1 MEIHK
6 PKPIHNWR
14 ELTTEIAVIVIG
26 ILIALSLEQMV
37 ENWHERKQY
46 REARDAMHDELNYDV
61 SNISRREK
69 FEPCIRQR
77 LNDITTLL
85 NRAEKHEPF
94 DAPSWIGNA
103 ASLRIRFTA
112 EPEASRS
119 GLFSSK
125 EQATFGR
132 LYSYL
137 HSVDVE
143 QDRERM
149 AWGRLQMLEGR
160 GSLSPEMIF
169 GARAALADARY
180 EHDRIE
186 LLLRFVKVIAPQAEV
201 HGDVDI
207 FKAANVRFEPDA
219 WAHCLPMNT
228 PKEKG
233 EKLSY
238 IVPNPS

>member
-1 MEIHK
+1 MHAHK
-6 PKPIHNWR
+6 PKPVHSWR
-14 ELTTEIAVIVIG
+14 EFATEIAVIVIG

-37 ENWHERKQY
+37 ENWHERKLY
-46 REARDAMHDELNYDV
+46 REAREAMHDELNYDV

-77 LNDITTLL
+77 LQDIASLL
-85 NRAEKHEPF
+85 DRAENHEPF
-94 DAPSWIGNA
+94 DAPSWIGDA

-112 EPEASRS
+112 ESEAGRS
-119 GLFSSK
+119 NLFTSK

-132 LYSYL
+132 LYAYL

-143 QDRERM
+143 QDRERL
-149 AWGRLQMLEGR
+149 AWARLQMLEGR

-169 GARAALADARY
+169 GARAALADARF
-180 EHDRIE
+180 EHDRIQ
-186 LLLRFVKVIAPQAEV
+186 LLLRFVNVIAQQAEV

-228 PKEKG
+228 PKEKA

-238 IVPNPS
+238 ILPNPS